1 MTRIGAIFVPH
12 WYPPEDLPVAARA
25 AEAAGLGELW
35 LWEDCFVHS
44 AYAAASVALA
54 STENLRVGVG
64 ISPMPMRNVA
74 TSAME
79 IATVA
84 RLFPGRILPGMGHG
98 VQSWMGQIGARVAS
112 PLTLMREYLPALRS
126 LLAGETVSVSGRY
139 VSLDD
144 VTLGWPPGDPPVV
157 YAAAEGP
164 KTLALA
170 GELAQGVVL
179 DSRHTPAEI
188 ATAVAAVRAGRE
200 RAHDIVARDGAIDIV
215 ARDGAIDIVAR
226 DGAIDIV
233 AYVQTAFGADAA
245 SRARAVFG
253 AEPAADVDQRF
264 LAGDPEDVAQG
275 ARAFF
280 DAGVDAVI
288 LLPTRDADLAHFYGS
303 AGEVAR
309 LIEG

>member
-1 MTRIGAIFVPH
+1 MARIGAIFVPH
-12 WYPPEDLPVAARA
+12 WYPPEELPAAARA
-25 AEAAGLGELW
+25 AEAAGIGELW

-54 STENLRVGVG
+54 ATDALCVGVG

-84 RLFPGRILPGMGHG
+84 RVFPERLLPGVGHG

-112 PLTLMREYLPALRS
+112 PLTLMREYVPALRA
-126 LLAGETVSVSGRY
+126 LLAGETVTVAGRY
-139 VSLDD
+139 VTLED
-144 VTLGWPPGDPPVV
+144 VALGWPPAAPPRV
-157 YAAAEGP
+157 YTAAEGP
-164 KTLALA
+164 KTLRLA
-170 GELAQGVVL
+170 GEIGDGVVL
-179 DSRHTPAEI
+179 DSRHTVAET
-188 ATAVAAVRAGRE
+188 AAAVAAVREGRADAVREGRADAGR
-200 RAHDIVARDGAIDIV
+200 DG
-215 ARDGAIDIVAR
+215 GP
-226 DGAIDIV
+226 DIV

-253 AEPAADVDQRF
+253 DAPPPDVDERY
-264 LAGDPEDVAQG
+264 LAGSAEEVARG
-275 ARAFF
+275 ARRYF

-288 LLPTRDADLAHFYGS
+288 LLPTRDAEVAQFLRD

>member
-44 AYAAASVALA
+44 AYAAASVALS

-84 RLFPGRILPGMGHG
+84 RLFPGRLLPGMGHG

-112 PLTLMREYLPALRS
+112 PLTLMREYFPALRS
-126 LLAGETVSVSGRY
+126 LLSGETVSVSGRY
-139 VSLDD
+139 VTLED
-144 VTLGWPPGDPPVV
+144 VTLGWPPAEPPVV

-164 KTLALA
+164 KTLVLA
-170 GELAQGVVL
+170 GEVAQGVVL

-200 RAHDIVARDGAIDIV
+200 GEH
-215 ARDGAIDIVAR
+215 
-226 DGAIDIV
+226 DIV
-233 AYVQTAFGADAA
+233 AYVQTAFGPDAA
-245 SRARAVFG
+245 SRARAAFG
-253 AEPAADVDQRF
+253 EEPAVDVDERF
-264 LAGDPEDVAQG
+264 LAGDPEDVARG

-288 LLPTRDADLAHFYGS
+288 LLPTRDADLAHFYRS

-309 LIEG
+309 LIQN

>member
-1 MTRIGAIFVPH
+1 MARIGAIFVPH
-12 WYPPEDLPVAARA
+12 WYPPEDLPAAARA
-25 AEAAGLGELW
+25 AEAAGIGELW

-44 AYAAASVALA
+44 AYAAASAALA
-54 STENLRVGVG
+54 ATDALRVGVG

-84 RLFPGRILPGMGHG
+84 RLFPERLLPGVGHG

-112 PLTLMREYLPALRS
+112 PLTLMREYVRALRA
-126 LLAGETVSVSGRY
+126 LLAGETVTVAGRY
-139 VSLDD
+139 VTLEEVS
-144 VTLGWPPGDPPVV
+144 LGWPSAAPPLV

-164 KTLALA
+164 KTLRLA
-170 GELAQGVVL
+170 GEVGDGVVL
-179 DSRHTPAEI
+179 DSRHTVAET
-188 ATAVAAVRAGRE
+188 AAAVTAVREGRAAAG
-200 RAHDIVARDGAIDIV
+200 RDGAPDV
-215 ARDGAIDIVAR
+215 
-226 DGAIDIV
+226 V

-245 SRARAVFG
+245 ARARAGFG
-253 AEPAADVDQRF
+253 DAPPSDVDERY
-264 LAGDPEDVAQG
+264 LAGSAQEVAGG
-275 ARAFF
+275 AKRFI

-288 LLPTRDADLAHFYGS
+288 LLPTRDAEVAQFFRD

>member
-54 STENLRVGVG
+54 STQNLRVGVG

-144 VTLGWPPGDPPVV
+144 VTLGWPPADPPVV

-200 RAHDIVARDGAIDIV
+200 RAHD
-215 ARDGAIDIVAR
+215 GAIDIVAR

-253 AEPAADVDQRF
+253 EEPAADVDQRF

>member
-12 WYPPEDLPVAARA
+12 WYPPEDLPAAARA

-44 AYAAASVALA
+44 AYAAAAVALA
-54 STENLRVGVG
+54 STEHLRVGVG

-84 RLFPGRILPGMGHG
+84 RLFPGRLLPGVGHG

-112 PLTLMREYLPALRS
+112 PLTLMREYVPALRG
-126 LLAGETVSVSGRY
+126 LLSGEKVTVSGRY
-139 VSLDD
+139 VSLEN
-144 VTLGWPPGDPPVV
+144 VTLGWPPAEPPVL

-170 GELAQGVVL
+170 GELAEGVVL

-188 ATAVAAVRAGRE
+188 ASAVEAVRAGRIGE
-200 RAHDIVARDGAIDIV
+200 H
-215 ARDGAIDIVAR
+215 
-226 DGAIDIV
+226 DIV
-233 AYVQTAFGADAA
+233 AYVQTAFGPDAA
-245 SRARAVFG
+245 SRVRTVFG
-253 AEPAADVDQRF
+253 EDPPADVDERF
-264 LAGDPEDVAQG
+264 LAGDPEDVARG
-275 ARAFF
+275 AQAFF

-288 LLPTRDADLAHFYGS
+288 LLPTRDADLARFYGS

>member
-144 VTLGWPPGDPPVV
+144 VTLGWPPADPPVV

-200 RAHDIVARDGAIDIV
+200 RAHD
-215 ARDGAIDIVAR
+215 GAIDIVAR

-253 AEPAADVDQRF
+253 EEPAADVDQRF

>member
-25 AEAAGLGELW
+25 AEAAGVGELW

-54 STENLRVGVG
+54 STETLRVGVG

-84 RLFPGRILPGMGHG
+84 RLFPGRLLPGVGHG

-112 PLTLMREYLPALRS
+112 PLTLMREYIPALRR
-126 LLAGETVSVSGRY
+126 LLEGETVSVSGRY
-139 VSLDD
+139 VSLEN
-144 VTLGWPPGDPPVV
+144 VTLGWPPAEPPLV

-170 GELAQGVVL
+170 GEIAQGVVL
-179 DSRHTPAEI
+179 DSRHTPTEI
-188 ATAVAAVRAGRE
+188 ATAVAAVRAGWEGR
-200 RAHDIVARDGAIDIV
+200 HDII
-215 ARDGAIDIVAR
+215 
-226 DGAIDIV
+226 
-233 AYVQTAFGADAA
+233 AYVQTAFGPDAA

-253 AEPAADVDQRF
+253 EEPAADVDERF
-264 LAGDPEDVAQG
+264 LAGDPEDVAHG

-280 DAGVDAVI
+280 DAGVDAVV
-288 LLPTRDADLAHFYGS
+288 LLPTRDADLAHFYRS

-309 LIEG
+309 IIEG

>member
-54 STENLRVGVG
+54 STQNLRVGVG

-144 VTLGWPPGDPPVV
+144 VTLGWPPADPPVV

-200 RAHDIVARDGAIDIV
+200 RAHDIVAGDGAM
-215 ARDGAIDIVAR
+215 
-226 DGAIDIV
+226 DIV

-253 AEPAADVDQRF
+253 EEPAADVDQRF

>member
-54 STENLRVGVG
+54 STQNLRVGVG

-144 VTLGWPPGDPPVV
+144 VTLGWPPADPPVV

-200 RAHDIVARDGAIDIV
+200 RAHD
-215 ARDGAIDIVAR
+215 GAIDIVAR

-253 AEPAADVDQRF
+253 EEPAADVDQRF
-264 LAGDPEDVAQG
+264 LAGDPEDVAHG